1 MHTHET
7 PESESEV
14 LGERVE
20 WQVVSW
26 ALWVMVWGAELGAGG
41 GEGAAS
47 GDLAGD
53 WGSTESGAGKHLF
66 RVSQM
71 FEMNW

>member
-1 MHTHET
+1 MI
-7 PESESEV
+7 
-14 LGERVE
+14 
-20 WQVVSW
+20 
-26 ALWVMVWGAELGAGG
+26 WGAELGAGG

-66 RVSQM
+66 RVSHM
-71 FEMNW
+71 FEVNW